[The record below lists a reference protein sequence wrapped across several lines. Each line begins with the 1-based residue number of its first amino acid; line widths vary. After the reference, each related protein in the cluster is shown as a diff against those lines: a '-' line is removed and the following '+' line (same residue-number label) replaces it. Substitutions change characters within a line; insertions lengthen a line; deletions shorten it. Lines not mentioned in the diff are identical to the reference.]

1 MTQAEADHAI
11 ADARAA
17 GINIEMIEHNLR
29 LTPEQRWRQHDE
41 ALEAVEAF
49 EKMRGK
55 KFSAHAIIQMVRP
68 GPPPLVEARDGEEVV
83 IIGGDAGA
91 RIKEFHS

>member
-1 MTQAEADHAI
+1 MTKAEADRAI

-41 ALEAVEAF
+41 AREAVEAF
-49 EKMRGK
+49 ERVRDK
-55 KFSAHAIIQMVRP
+55 KFFELTIIQMVRP
-68 GPPPLVEARDGEEVV
+68 GNPPLVEVCENGEKFL
-83 IIGGDAGA
+83 IGGG
-91 RIKEFHS
+91 SS